1 MVKILVCEDDRALN
15 SLVTSY
21 LSDCGYE
28 VTSCPNGEEGLFAL
42 NRKVELPAYIFAYG
56 FGIIASLILG
66 LGMCLAMQVIGT
78 GIPLMVLGIVIGII
92 GIALVSVNYPIF
104 LAIMKARKK
113 KYAEK
118 VISLSDELLNK

>member
-1 MVKILVCEDDRALN
+1 MSEKEKIVKQIKE
-15 SLVTSY
+15 
-21 LSDCGYE
+21 GYE
-28 VTSCPNGEEGLFAL
+28 PKTKTKYDELIAL
-42 NRKVELPAYIFAYG
+42 NRRVELPAYIFAYT

-78 GIPLMVLGIVIGII
+78 GIPLMVLGIVIGVI

-104 LAIMKARKK
+104 LAIMKSRKK

-118 VISLSDELLNK
+118 IIALSDELLTK

>member
-1 MVKILVCEDDRALN
+1 MSEKEKIVKHIKEGYEPKTKTKYDELIALN
-15 SLVTSY
+15 K
-21 LSDCGYE
+21 
-28 VTSCPNGEEGLFAL
+28 
-42 NRKVELPAYIFAYG
+42 RVELPAYFFAYT

-78 GIPLMVLGIVIGII
+78 GIPLMVLGIVIGVI

-104 LAIMKARKK
+104 LAIMKSRKK

-118 VISLSDELLNK
+118 IIALSDELLTK

>member
-1 MVKILVCEDDRALN
+1 MSEKERIVQQIKE
-15 SLVTSY
+15 
-21 LSDCGYE
+21 GYE
-28 VTSCPNGEEGLFAL
+28 PKNKTKYDELIAL

-78 GIPLMVLGIVIGII
+78 GVPLMVLGIVIGII
-92 GIALVSVNYPIF
+92 GIALVSVNYPIY
-104 LAIMKARKK
+104 LAIMKSRKK

-118 VISLSDELLNK
+118 VLAISEELLNN

>member
-1 MVKILVCEDDRALN
+1 MSERERIVKEIKE
-15 SLVTSY
+15 
-21 LSDCGYE
+21 GYE
-28 VTSCPNGEEGLFAL
+28 AKEKTKYDELIAL
-42 NRKVELPAYIFAYG
+42 NRKVELPAYIFAYA
-56 FGIIASLILG
+56 FGIVASLILG

-113 KYAEK
+113 KFAEK

>member
-1 MVKILVCEDDRALN
+1 MSEKEKIVKHIKEGYEPKTKTKYDELIALN
-15 SLVTSY
+15 K
-21 LSDCGYE
+21 
-28 VTSCPNGEEGLFAL
+28 
-42 NRKVELPAYIFAYG
+42 RVELPAYIFAYG

-78 GIPLMVLGIVIGII
+78 GIPLMVLGIVIGVI

-104 LAIMKARKK
+104 LAIMKSRKK

-118 VISLSDELLNK
+118 IIALSDELLSK

>member
-1 MVKILVCEDDRALN
+1 MSEKEKIVKQIKEGYEPKTKTKYDELIALN
-15 SLVTSY
+15 K
-21 LSDCGYE
+21 
-28 VTSCPNGEEGLFAL
+28 
-42 NRKVELPAYIFAYG
+42 RVELPAYIFAYG

-78 GIPLMVLGIVIGII
+78 GIPLMVLGIVIGVI

-104 LAIMKARKK
+104 LAIMKSRKK

-118 VISLSDELLNK
+118 IIALSDELLTK

>member
-1 MVKILVCEDDRALN
+1 MSEKEKIVKQIKEGYEPKTKTKYDELIALN
-15 SLVTSY
+15 K
-21 LSDCGYE
+21 
-28 VTSCPNGEEGLFAL
+28 
-42 NRKVELPAYIFAYG
+42 RVELPAHIFAYT

-78 GIPLMVLGIVIGII
+78 GIPLMVLGIVIGVI

-104 LAIMKARKK
+104 LAIMKSRKK

-118 VISLSDELLNK
+118 IIALSDELLTK

>member
-1 MVKILVCEDDRALN
+1 MSEKEKIVKQIKEGYEPKSKTKYDELIALN
-15 SLVTSY
+15 K
-21 LSDCGYE
+21 
-28 VTSCPNGEEGLFAL
+28 
-42 NRKVELPAYIFAYG
+42 RVELPAYIFAYT

-78 GIPLMVLGIVIGII
+78 GIPLMVLGIVIGVI

-104 LAIMKARKK
+104 LAIMKSRKK

-118 VISLSDELLNK
+118 IIALSDELLAK

>member
-1 MVKILVCEDDRALN
+1 MSEKEKIVKHIKE
-15 SLVTSY
+15 
-21 LSDCGYE
+21 GYE
-28 VTSCPNGEEGLFAL
+28 PKTKTKYDELIAL
-42 NRKVELPAYIFAYG
+42 NRRVELPAYIFAYT

-78 GIPLMVLGIVIGII
+78 GIPLMVLGIVIGVI

-104 LAIMKARKK
+104 LAIMKSRKK

-118 VISLSDELLNK
+118 IIALSDELLSK

>member
-1 MVKILVCEDDRALN
+1 MSEKEKIVKHIKEGYEPKTKTKYDELIALN
-15 SLVTSY
+15 K
-21 LSDCGYE
+21 
-28 VTSCPNGEEGLFAL
+28 
-42 NRKVELPAYIFAYG
+42 RVELPAYIFAYG

-78 GIPLMVLGIVIGII
+78 GIPLMVLGIVIGVI

-104 LAIMKARKK
+104 LAIMKSRKK

-118 VISLSDELLNK
+118 IIALSDELLAK

>member
-1 MVKILVCEDDRALN
+1 MSEKEKIVKQIKAGYEPKSKTKYDELIALN
-15 SLVTSY
+15 K
-21 LSDCGYE
+21 
-28 VTSCPNGEEGLFAL
+28 
-42 NRKVELPAYIFAYG
+42 RVELPAYIFAYG

-78 GIPLMVLGIVIGII
+78 GIPLMVLGIVIGVI

-104 LAIMKARKK
+104 LAIMKSRKK

-118 VISLSDELLNK
+118 IIALSDELLSK

>member
-1 MVKILVCEDDRALN
+1 MSERERIVKEIAQ
-15 SLVTSY
+15 
-21 LSDCGYE
+21 GYE
-28 VTSCPNGEEGLFAL
+28 PKEKTKYDELIAL

-104 LAIMKARKK
+104 LAIMKSRKK
-113 KYAEK
+113 KFAEK

>member
-1 MVKILVCEDDRALN
+1 MSEKEKIVKHIKEGYEPKTKTKYDELIALN
-15 SLVTSY
+15 K
-21 LSDCGYE
+21 
-28 VTSCPNGEEGLFAL
+28 
-42 NRKVELPAYIFAYG
+42 RVELPAYIFAYT

-78 GIPLMVLGIVIGII
+78 GIPLMVLGIVIGVI

-104 LAIMKARKK
+104 LAIMKSRKK

-118 VISLSDELLNK
+118 IIALSDELLAK

>member
-1 MVKILVCEDDRALN
+1 MSEKEKIVKHIKEGYEPKSKTKYDELIALN
-15 SLVTSY
+15 K
-21 LSDCGYE
+21 
-28 VTSCPNGEEGLFAL
+28 
-42 NRKVELPAYIFAYG
+42 RVELPAYIFAYG

-78 GIPLMVLGIVIGII
+78 GIPLMVLGIVIGVI

-104 LAIMKARKK
+104 LAIMKSRKK

-118 VISLSDELLNK
+118 IIALSDELLSK